1 MPKITDAKIL
11 VIATHGFEQ
20 SELEFPRDQ
29 LRVKGAEVHVA
40 SLNGKAIKGWEGTDW
55 GREVEADLKI
65 EDADPTRYDA
75 IVIPGGQINPDLLR
89 VEDSVIALVR
99 AFAKEGKIIAAVCHG
114 PWVLIEADIVSGREM
129 TAYPSIR
136 TDLKNAGA
144 RVMDEPVVADSGIV
158 TSRNPNDLKDFV
170 AKIVEEVEEG
180 RHNQKAA

>member
-1 MPKITDAKIL
+1 M
-11 VIATHGFEQ
+11 
-20 SELEFPRDQ
+20 
-29 LRVKGAEVHVA
+29 
-40 SLNGKAIKGWEGTDW
+40 
-55 GREVEADLKI
+55 
-65 EDADPTRYDA
+65 
-75 IVIPGGQINPDLLR
+75 
-89 VEDSVIALVR
+89 
-99 AFAKEGKIIAAVCHG
+99 
-114 PWVLIEADIVSGREM
+114 SGREM